1 MKNKRLGSALLV
13 GGSAGAILFAIA
25 SIFLYKNRLREV
37 ETEAFTVIGSGEVRT
52 MQMGIENW
60 FPWFL
65 LGIILTLVFLVIS
78 CFGYRILKRL
88 KNTNPSEAE

>member
-1 MKNKRLGSALLV
+1 MKNKRLGGALLV
-13 GGSAGAILFAIA
+13 GGSAGTMLFAIA

-65 LGIILTLVFLVIS
+65 LAIILTVVFLILS
-78 CFGYRILKRL
+78 CFGYLILTKGKKR
-88 KNTNPSEAE
+88 N